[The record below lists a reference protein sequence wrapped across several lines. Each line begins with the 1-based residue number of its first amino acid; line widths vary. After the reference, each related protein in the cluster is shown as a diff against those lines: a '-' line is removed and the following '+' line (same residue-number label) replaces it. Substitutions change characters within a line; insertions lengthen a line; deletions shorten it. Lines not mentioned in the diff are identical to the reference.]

1 MKLRESFAH
10 LQTALDQ
17 SVTKMNKLRENLDQ
31 VQRAHEQSST
41 ELAQFREQMNHLDSI
56 DLVDKRLR
64 KVEYNMPRLD
74 GQVDLLTKM
83 QLLGTT
89 SHLQEQAPSGLLE
102 KDS

>member
-1 MKLRESFAH
+1 M
-10 LQTALDQ
+10 QTALDQ
-17 SVTKMNKLRENLDQ
+17 SVTERKQFRENLDQ

-83 QLLGTT
+83 QLAETT
-89 SHLQEQAPSGLLE
+89 SHPQAQAPSGPRE
-102 KDS
+102 KDHDMA